1 MAEPARCIVG
11 SVGSVGVIGIGAMGA
26 PMARH
31 LHRSG
36 CAPCVRDVD
45 PAATA
50 AALADGLE
58 ACDSAA
64 ALASVCDV
72 VLVVVV
78 DAAQIEAVLF
88 DEGGVVQAARAPG
101 AARQTVVLCST
112 IAAADTERFHARLQ
126 RAGIDCIDAPIS
138 GGPARAG
145 NGTLSMMV
153 AAEPVVFARCETLL
167 RVLAASLHRVGER
180 IGDAARIKLVNNL
193 LAGIHLAAGAQAMA
207 LGARLGLDRRLLFEV
222 IRASSGAS
230 WMLEDRMPRVLA
242 NDYAPRART
251 AILTK
256 DVGLA
261 MAMAQEAGV
270 PLPMGEQALRVLQD
284 AVAAG
289 LGDVDDAAVIGFAL
303 GADPAR

>member
-1 MAEPARCIVG
+1 
-11 SVGSVGVIGIGAMGA
+11 
-26 PMARH
+26 
-31 LHRSG
+31 
-36 CAPCVRDVD
+36 
-45 PAATA
+45 
-50 AALADGLE
+50 
-58 ACDSAA
+58 
-64 ALASVCDV
+64 
-72 VLVVVV
+72 
-78 DAAQIEAVLF
+78 
-88 DEGGVVQAARAPG
+88 
-101 AARQTVVLCST
+101 
-112 IAAADTERFHARLQ
+112 
-126 RAGIDCIDAPIS
+126 
-138 GGPARAG
+138 
-145 NGTLSMMV
+145 MMV

-193 LAGIHLAAGAQAMA
+193 LAGIHLAAGAQARA
-207 LGARLGLDRRLLFEV
+207 LGARLGLDRRLLFDV

-270 PLPMGEQALRVLQD
+270 PLPMGEQALRVLLD

-289 LGDVDDAAVIGFAL
+289 LGDADDAAVIGFAP
-303 GADPAR
+303 GAEPAR